1 MGQNESDKLRD
12 SAARDNGIEDNLFN
26 YASTARVSEHLEST
40 QLNKFGTKGGT
51 GFAAEDAN
59 ALNEKL
65 TGKKVDQVGT
75 NNAKNG
81 ADRVVDGVPIQTKYF
96 DSAARTVNDAF
107 DTATGNYKYSGMQ
120 LEVPRDQYEKAVA
133 LMREKIAA
141 GKVPGVTNPDDATK
155 IVKEGSVTYAQAKNI
170 AKAGNIESLKYDAK
184 NNLVTSG
191 YAFAISFAICFA
203 RAKWEG
209 RSTKDALKE
218 SVGMGLLSAGTS
230 FVGGM
235 VTSQLLR
242 TKAARQAT
250 VLVRKGIKII
260 ADTDW
265 GRIAVDKIASAAADK
280 PLSGM
285 AATNYLSKLV
295 RSNVITGA
303 VTTVVITGPDIYRAA
318 FSKNTSWAQVGKNLL
333 VNGVGVAAG
342 TAGWTGGAAVGAMA
356 GTAILP
362 GPGTAIGGAL
372 GALAGSMGA
381 GAGGSWLAKKALD
394 FVIEDDSKEMMK
406 IIEAFLPTLGED
418 YLMTQAEF
426 DLLIG
431 EVGKECNV
439 DFFRMMYAQDDR
451 DLFLRVCFEPAC
463 EAIIKHREPVIL
475 PVEEKVQEVLDE
487 IMASIDADASDEPEE
502 DKPEADEQY
511 VPNFV
516 FANQKNVDVAQ
527 LMSTM
532 TSTVTFTPVTSLLGV
547 LGRFKRS

>member
-1 MGQNESDKLRD
+1 MGQNENDKLREN
-12 SAARDNGIEDNLFN
+12 AARDNGVEDNLFN

-65 TGKKVDQVGT
+65 TGKKVDQVGA

-81 ADRVVDGVPIQTKYF
+81 ADRIVDGVPIQTKYF

-107 DTATGNYKYSGMQ
+107 DKATGTYRYPGMQ

-141 GKVPGVTNPDDATK
+141 GQVPGVTNPDDATK
-155 IVKEGSVTYAQAKNI
+155 IIKEGSITFQQAKNI
-170 AKAGNIESLKYDAK
+170 ARAGNIESLKYDAK

-250 VLVRKGIKII
+250 VFVKKGIKII

-280 PLSGM
+280 PLSGA

-333 VNGVGVAAG
+333 VNGVGVAGG

-362 GPGTAIGGAL
+362 GPGTAIGGAI

-381 GAGGSWLAKKALD
+381 GAGASWLAKKALD
-394 FVIEDDSKEMMK
+394 FVIEDDSKEMTA
-406 IIEAFLPTLGED
+406 IIEAFLPELGDE
-418 YLMTQAEF
+418 YLMTQPEF
-426 DLLIG
+426 DLLIA
-431 EVGKECNV
+431 EVGKECTV
-439 DFFRMMYAQDDR
+439 DFFRMMYAMDDR
-451 DLFLRVCFEPAC
+451 KLFLRVCFEPAC
-463 EAIIKHREPVIL
+463 EAIINRRKPVIL

-487 IMASIDADASDEPEE
+487 IIAGIDADAT
-502 DKPEADEQY
+502 DEQEEVADTPY

-516 FANQKNVDVAQ
+516 FANQKDVDVELLATTVT
-527 LMSTM
+527 STM
-532 TSTVTFTPVTSLLGV
+532 TVGPVASLLGA
-547 LGRFKRS
+547 LGRFKF

>member
-1 MGQNESDKLRD
+1 MGQSENDKLRD
-12 SAARDNGIEDNLFN
+12 DAARDNGVEDNLFN
-26 YASTARVSEHLEST
+26 YASGARVAEHLEST

-65 TGKKVDQVGT
+65 TGKKVEQVGT

-81 ADRVVDGVPIQTKYF
+81 ADRIVDDIRIQTKYF
-96 DSAARTVNDAF
+96 DTAARTVNDAF
-107 DTATGNYKYSGMQ
+107 DKATGNYKYSGMQ
-120 LEVPRDQYEKAVA
+120 LEVPRDQYEKAVS

-170 AKAGNIESLKYDAK
+170 AKAGNIDSLKYDAK

-209 RSTKDALKE
+209 KSTKEALKE

-230 FVGGM
+230 FIGGV

-250 VLVRKGIKII
+250 VLVRKGIRIL

-265 GRIAVDKIASAAADK
+265 GRVVVDKVASAAAGK
-280 PLSGM
+280 PLSGA
-285 AATNYLSKLV
+285 AATNYLSKLL

-303 VTTVVITGPDIYRAA
+303 VTTVVITTPDIYRAA

-333 VNGVGVAAG
+333 VNGAGVAAG
-342 TAGWTGGAAVGAMA
+342 AGGWMGGAAVGAAA
-356 GTAILP
+356 GTAVLP
-362 GPGTAIGGAL
+362 GPGTAAGAFVGGVL
-372 GALAGSMGA
+372 GSMGA
-381 GAGGSWLAKKALD
+381 GAGASWLTKKALD

-406 IIEAFLPTLGED
+406 IIEAFLPELGEE
-418 YLMTQAEF
+418 YLMNQAEF

-431 EVGKECNV
+431 EVGKECTV

-451 DLFLRVCFEPAC
+451 ELFVRVCFEPAC
-463 EAIIKHREPVIL
+463 EAIIARREPVIL
-475 PVEEKVQEVLDE
+475 PAEEKVQEMLDE
-487 IMASIDADASDEPEE
+487 IISGIDADADEEQDQPEE
-502 DKPEADEQY
+502 EPY

-516 FANQKNVDVAQ
+516 FAQPPKVDLDQ
-527 LMSTM
+527 LVEAT
-532 TSTVTFTPVTSLLGV
+532 TTTVTTAGPVGSLLGM
-547 LGRFKRS
+547 LGRFKPS